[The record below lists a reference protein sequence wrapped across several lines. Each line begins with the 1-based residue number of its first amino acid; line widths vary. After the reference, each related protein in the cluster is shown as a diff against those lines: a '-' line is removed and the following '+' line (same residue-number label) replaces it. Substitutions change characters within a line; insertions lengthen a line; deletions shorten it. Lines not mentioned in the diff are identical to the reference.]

1 MAKKLD
7 ARVYAQMSAKEL
19 FVVLE
24 AAYARQDFAESA
36 RILAS
41 APKLPLKDGID
52 PQVTWLARVAGNLAG
67 LFLFD
72 LLETLSRYRGL
83 MLAASALCIDQGI
96 VPFGI
101 GKDEEALAQFRSRP
115 KSLSHE
121 EMARDLPIIHLRDA
135 QSEAAQEVSAILAAI
150 RTLCEEEVG
159 ISPEQ
164 LVGATAP
171 YGLKE
176 LAFAA
181 SIHDLDPKAKVVKA
195 YLERYRMLWKVA
207 ETRSSQR

>member
-24 AAYARQDFAESA
+24 AAWARQDFEESA
-36 RILAS
+36 RIFASVPRLA
-41 APKLPLKDGID
+41 LEGID
-52 PQVTWLARVAGNLAG
+52 PEVQVLSLAAGHLAD

-72 LLETLSRYRGL
+72 LLEALGRYRGL
-83 MLAASALCIDQGI
+83 AIAADALCIDRGI

-101 GKDEEALAQFRSRP
+101 GRDEEALAQVMQRP
-115 KSLSHE
+115 KGLSHD
-121 EMARDLPIIHLRDA
+121 EMIRDLSIVHLREH
-135 QSEAAQEVSAILAAI
+135 QCEAAREVSAILAAI
-150 RTLCEEEVG
+150 RTLCEQEVG
-159 ISPEQ
+159 LSPEQ
-164 LVGATAP
+164 LVGSTSP
-171 YGLKE
+171 YGLEE
-176 LAFAA
+176 LQFAA

-195 YLERYRMLWKVA
+195 YLERYRMLWKEA